1 MKDNRNLIQRFLSSP
16 LVQTFL
22 IYVSSSWLVL
32 EMTEYF
38 INNYGL
44 NERTRD
50 ILLIIMLTGLPVA
63 VFLTWY
69 FSRDR
74 EDSSDDQEGI
84 LKLMFRRPW
93 ISIPVVVILSLVVFS
108 AGRYLYQHNPAN
120 AGMSQFANINRS
132 LEENLDQISLA
143 VLPFTNFTGNPEQEW
158 LVSGQQETLINELS
172 KLSQMKPLRII
183 SRSTVNAFKNY
194 DRPVSELA
202 REIDV
207 DYLVEASVMGS
218 MDSVT
223 LQLRLIKVYPEE
235 NIIWAESSTSD
246 FRHIMNYHSKIAGK
260 IADEIDLGLTPE
272 EHSTLFVEREV
283 NPESYKAYL
292 RGMYALNQLTP
303 GSTEKGLEY
312 LHEAVR
318 IDPADPFANAGLALG
333 YLEIAHGPLDPGD
346 ALSKGE
352 AAAMQAIRLD
362 TSMAEIYAALAEIYL
377 YQTWEFDL
385 AEQNFQKALQLNPNL
400 ALTHYHYAWAL
411 YLWGRMKEAI
421 IEHKLAKKYD
431 PFNPLHTAW
440 LGALYCYNGQYEEA
454 IKEAEKALELNAE
467 YPVSY
472 YVLGITYLEQGREE
486 EAIDAHKKVM
496 EIMPTWS
503 FPLVCSYVRTGR
515 MDDALQVVKE
525 YDETPVIPFTAV
537 NRAVNYSQVKKL
549 DEAFSFLNYEPH
561 HSWVAWAAV
570 MPEFEHL
577 RDDSRFK
584 DFLTRLQLP
593 D

>member
-1 MKDNRNLIQRFLSSP
+1 MKENRNLIKRFLSSP
-16 LVQTFL
+16 AVQTFL

-44 NERTRD
+44 NQRIRD
-50 ILLIIMLTGLPVA
+50 ILLIIMLIGLPVA

-74 EDSSDDQEGI
+74 EESSDHQEGVMN
-84 LKLMFRRPW
+84 LMFRRPW
-93 ISIPVVVILSLVVFS
+93 VSIPVVVIIGLLVFS
-108 AGRYLYQHNPAN
+108 AARTLYRHNPADT
-120 AGMSQFANINRS
+120 GIKQYANISRS
-132 LEENLDQISLA
+132 LQEHLDQISLA
-143 VLPFTNFTGNPEQEW
+143 VLPFTNFTGNPDQDW

-194 DRPVSELA
+194 DKPVSDLA

-218 MDSVT
+218 IDSVT
-223 LQLRLIKVYPEE
+223 LQLRLIKVFPEE
-235 NIIWAESSTSD
+235 NVIWAESSTSD
-246 FRHIMNYHSKIAGK
+246 FKHIIKYHSQIAGK

-272 EHSTLFVEREV
+272 EHSKLFIDREV

-377 YQTWEFDL
+377 YQTWKYEL
-385 AEQNFQKALQLNPNL
+385 SEENFHKALLLNPNL
-400 ALTHYHYAWAL
+400 ALTHYHYSWAL
-411 YLWGRMKEAI
+411 YLWGRMEEAI
-421 IEHKLAKKYD
+421 LEHQLAKRYD

-454 IKEAEKALELNAE
+454 IMEAEKAMELNPE

-486 EAIDAHKKVM
+486 EAIAAHQKVM
-496 EIMPTWS
+496 EMMPYWS
-503 FPLVCSYVRTGR
+503 FPLVTTYVRTGH
-515 MDDALQVVKE
+515 MDEARQIVE
-525 YDETPVIPFTAV
+525 AYEQTPVIPFTAI
-537 NRAVNYSQVKKL
+537 NRAVNYAQVGEL
-549 DEAFSFLNYEPH
+549 DEAFTYLNFEPH
-561 HSWVAWAAV
+561 HAWTAWAAV
-570 MPEFEHL
+570 MPEFENM
-577 RDDSRFK
+577 RNDPRFEE
-584 DFLTRLQLP
+584 FLNRLNLP